1 MRATRAKKLLAV
13 WVPMCVALAGRAE
26 TLPEVVANTL
36 TQNPEVQA
44 RYHDFEASQSDQD
57 AARGGFLPRIDTS
70 GRVGKAWRSAPT
82 FPSSRYNNPEAQ
94 IELHQLLF
102 DGFATSADVKRLGQV
117 KASKYYD
124 LLAKSDEIALET
136 TRAYLDVKRYQELVQ
151 AAQAN
156 EVTHQKIVGKLQ
168 ARGTAGINAAYEPEL
183 ARGRLA
189 LAQSN
194 RITEESNLH
203 DVGARYLRITNKLP
217 PNDLAAA
224 PEREMLAAVPQADI
238 IKTAVRNNPSFLS
251 AVSSVRAA
259 RAAGDVARSQYS
271 PTIEFKASDSIEKNY
286 LGAPGNEKD
295 AFVGLVFNWNLYRGG
310 RDSNRV
316 AQQKSLFLE
325 AIDIREKTC
334 RDIRQETAIAY
345 NDTHKLRDQLGQLE
359 AHLKASKDTYERF
372 EELWGVSRN
381 NITLLNLLDE
391 QNEYFQAQRAWI
403 NARYDLALAS
413 ARVLAQTHGILPA
426 LGVSKN
432 AASAPDEAGKDTDED
447 MGPLCDAA
455 MPQLTAAPLPPLPP
469 ADEPKVVVPPVPSP
483 PVVRPPD
490 EATPRG
496 GDLTMA
502 ACEATIRAWAESW
515 SKKDYKQYVGYY
527 SANFKPM
534 RRRNF
539 EDWEGFRNKRLEKS
553 YITVEIA
560 DLKVTEVSGNTCK
573 AQFLQTYH
581 SSDYSDQVM
590 KTLLLRSEKGAWR
603 IMSERSKP
611 PRSASN

>member
-1 MRATRAKKLLAV
+1 
-13 WVPMCVALAGRAE
+13 VAQ
-26 TLPEVVANTL
+26 TV

-44 RYHDFEASQSDQD
+44 RYHDFEASRSDQD
-57 AARGGFLPRIDTS
+57 AARGGFLPRIDAS
-70 GRVGKAWRSAPT
+70 GRVGKAWRSAPG
-82 FPSSRYNNPEAQ
+82 FPSGRFNNPEAQ

-124 LLAKSDEIALET
+124 MLAKSDEIALET

-156 EVTHQKIVGKLQ
+156 EAKHQTVLGKLQ
-168 ARGTAGINAAYEPEL
+168 ARKSAGLSPSYEPEL

-217 PNDLAAA
+217 ANDLAAA
-224 PEREMLAAVPQADI
+224 PEKELLAAVPQADI
-238 IKTAVRNNPSFLS
+238 IKTAVQRNPSYLS
-251 AVSSVRAA
+251 AVSGVRAA

-271 PTIEFKASDSIEKNY
+271 PTIEFKASDSVEKNY
-286 LGAPGNEKD
+286 FGTPGNEKD

-310 RDSNRV
+310 RDSHRV

-345 NDTHKLRDQLGQLE
+345 NDTRKLSDQLRQLE
-359 AHLKASKDTYERF
+359 AHLTASKDTYDRF
-372 EELWGVSRN
+372 EELWSTSRN
-381 NITLLNLLDE
+381 VTLLNLLDE

-403 NARYDLALAS
+403 NARYDLALAA
-413 ARVLAQTHGILPA
+413 ARVLAQNHCILPA

-432 AASAPDEAGKDTDED
+432 AAEAPDEAAREGDED

-455 MPQLTAAPLPPLPP
+455 MPQLTAAPLPPVP
-469 ADEPKVVVPPVPSP
+469 AASEPKTVPPPKDTAAPPVPPAEAKSGME
-483 PVVRPPD
+483 PD
-490 EATPRG
+490 RLPGTEG
-496 GDLTMA
+496 LTMA
-502 ACEATIRAWAESW
+502 ACDARVRAWAESW
-515 SKKDYKQYVGYY
+515 SKKDYKHYVGFY
-527 SANFKPM
+527 SADFKPM
-534 RRRNF
+534 KRRNLQ
-539 EDWEGFRNKRLEKS
+539 DWESFRSKRLDKN
-553 YITVEIA
+553 YITVEVA
-560 DLKVTEVSGNTCK
+560 DLAVSEVPGKTCK
-573 AQFLQTYH
+573 AQFVQTYH
-581 SSDYSDQVM
+581 SSDYSDRVV
-590 KTLLLRSEKGAWR
+590 KTLLLRNESGNWH
-603 IMSERSKP
+603 IMSEKSKP
-611 PRSASN
+611 PKSASN